1 MCICVHRHI
10 HTWDKKTVS
19 LSVGKSVKRKCVCV
33 GGGVCSWL
41 ESLGA
46 DRLYAWTSISAPP
59 PCSTVQLC
67 GWAHYIPTRLRA
79 HTQTHTPLP
88 HSFSFHPSFSRSF
101 FSSIFP
107 VTFVIFCSYSAPT
120 NFSFLFLLFFCH
132 SVTLFSNTW
141 DIYTSFS
148 VSLSPF
154 LHFLC
159 FFPFVTFCFLLSF
172 SLHSFSIGSL
182 LLSDS
187 SILAPSPSLSFTYTF
202 ILIWLKSKH
211 QREGWRKAIA
221 REVAKKERRQHDTLL
236 VLNVGRSH

>member
-1 MCICVHRHI
+1 MPGPPSQLHRPALLFSCVAGLITYPR
-10 HTWDKKTVS
+10 D
-19 LSVGKSVKRKCVCV
+19 C
-33 GGGVCSWL
+33 
-41 ESLGA
+41 
-46 DRLYAWTSISAPP
+46 
-59 PCSTVQLC
+59 
-67 GWAHYIPTRLRA
+67 A
-79 HTQTHTPLP
+79 HTHRLFL
-88 HSFSFHPSFSRSF
+88 SILLSRVPSSPPFFLSLLSYSALTLLLLTFLSF
-101 FSSIFP
+101 FSS
-107 VTFVIFCSYSAPT
+107 S
-120 NFSFLFLLFFCH
+120 

-202 ILIWLKSKH
+202 ILI
-211 QREGWRKAIA
+211 
-221 REVAKKERRQHDTLL
+221 
-236 VLNVGRSH
+236 

>member
-1 MCICVHRHI
+1 MPGPPSQLHRPALLFSCVAGLITYPR
-10 HTWDKKTVS
+10 D
-19 LSVGKSVKRKCVCV
+19 C
-33 GGGVCSWL
+33 
-41 ESLGA
+41 
-46 DRLYAWTSISAPP
+46 
-59 PCSTVQLC
+59 
-67 GWAHYIPTRLRA
+67 A
-79 HTQTHTPLP
+79 HTHRLFL
-88 HSFSFHPSFSRSF
+88 SILLSRVPSSPPF
-101 FSSIFP
+101 
-107 VTFVIFCSYSAPT
+107 FCSYSAPT

-202 ILIWLKSKH
+202 ILI
-211 QREGWRKAIA
+211 
-221 REVAKKERRQHDTLL
+221 
-236 VLNVGRSH
+236 